1 MCMEFL
7 NKKCIIR
14 SYGAG
19 VFYGTITAKND
30 TAAGVEV
37 ELKDA
42 RRIYYWAGANTL
54 SQLAVEGSKKPN
66 ECKITIAVPE
76 MIVTQVMEII
86 PASEKAV
93 KNLDGIRIWKY

>member
-1 MCMEFL
+1 MEFL

-19 VFYGTITAKND
+19 VFYGTVTAKND

-37 ELKDA
+37 ELKDV

-54 SQLAVEGSKKPN
+54 SQLAVEGSKRPDK
-66 ECKITIAVPE
+66 CKITIAVPE
-76 MIVTQVMEII
+76 ILVTGVVEII
-86 PASEKAV
+86 PATEVAI
-93 KNLDGIRIWKY
+93 KNLDEIAVWKF

>member
-1 MCMEFL
+1 MEFI

-19 VFYGTITAKND
+19 VFYGIVTAKNN

-54 SQLAVEGSKKPN
+54 SQLAAEGSKKPN
-66 ECKITIAVPE
+66 DCKITIAVPE
-76 MIVTQVMEII
+76 ILVTQVLEII
-86 PASEKAV
+86 PASEEAV
-93 KNLDGIRIWKY
+93 KNLDGIWIWKY

>member
-1 MCMEFL
+1 MEFL

-19 VFYGTITAKND
+19 VFYGTVTAKNN

-42 RRIYYWAGANTL
+42 RRIYYWAGANTI
-54 SQLAVEGSKKPN
+54 SQLATEGSKRQSD
-66 ECKITIAVPE
+66 CKITVAVPE
-76 MIVTQVMEII
+76 MIVTGVVEII
-86 PASEKAV
+86 PATEVAII
-93 KNLDGIRIWKY
+93 NLDEIAVWKF